1 MDIPE
6 KALSARLIA
15 TPMLNE
21 AAINQLLNSQLCID
35 VGFHQVKIYPDE
47 LAPFLAAQRLASL
60 VESADQALK
69 LVQNFTWVAPSGEQG
84 VHREYL
90 PLMGWLATLNPHCR
104 AVILRYDPQALA
116 FFGDLRNPSVPLADA
131 QEALTQ
137 SIRRIVEMG
146 DHPGRGIYTLTSE
159 NHWQAGPARLAPLI
173 SSLFDEFGE
182 HYWAHDVLM
191 DIATAC
197 KLDAFHAKIM
207 RRHSQQYVR
216 LLEDRDD
223 VRYLLELGNVKDL
236 AGLAS
241 AVKAS
246 QTVREGTASLLLER
260 LGWAHFSPSEVA
272 RLIDKQFS
280 TGNVVSAWATYWSP
294 VVCWTRLPMS
304 NSTNSVGAWWLAV
317 HGFASATSA
326 AVTTT
331 PKPRTDSLNQSSAP
345 LFNCSTE
352 RIRQSL
358 EKPLS
363 CVLCCNVYCQKGILI
378 SRTEANFERHLR
390 RTRSYGG
397 RCLNWWQGNRAW
409 MTITCFCP

>member
-1 MDIPE
+1 MSAIQILHGADSRLADAGQISPALLGRAAQRLASASQVCQLVNIEMPVATLDIPE

-197 KLDAFHAKIM
+197 KLDAFQ
-207 RRHSQQYVR
+207 R
-216 LLEDRDD
+216 
-223 VRYLLELGNVKDL
+223 KDN
-236 AGLAS
+236 A
-241 AVKAS
+241 
-246 QTVREGTASLLLER
+246 
-260 LGWAHFSPSEVA
+260 
-272 RLIDKQFS
+272 
-280 TGNVVSAWATYWSP
+280 
-294 VVCWTRLPMS
+294 
-304 NSTNSVGAWWLAV
+304 
-317 HGFASATSA
+317 
-326 AVTTT
+326 
-331 PKPRTDSLNQSSAP
+331 
-345 LFNCSTE
+345 
-352 RIRQSL
+352 
-358 EKPLS
+358 
-363 CVLCCNVYCQKGILI
+363 
-378 SRTEANFERHLR
+378 
-390 RTRSYGG
+390 
-397 RCLNWWQGNRAW
+397 
-409 MTITCFCP
+409 